1 MTDEGLILRRNITDL
16 ENLLAGDLHLPF
28 LEGEKRRGL
37 LMTVRDVRGKLE
49 SLGDNIL
56 TVGLMGGTGV
66 GKSTVM
72 NALAH
77 ENIASTS
84 HRRPHTNEI
93 LVYRHSAVPPPELA
107 GRASLPWR
115 EYLHEAEEVRQVVLC
130 DLPDYD
136 SIEETHRETVLALL
150 DALDMLIW
158 VISPEKYADG
168 QFYDFLQL
176 LPKDRSNCYF
186 VLNKTDL
193 FFGGAAPASHEQ
205 LAAVLGSLTHHLTHA
220 GISEPVVYHVSATEA
235 LTGEG
240 LSAWNQFSL
249 LRRELFR
256 TRDIKEIRRIKAAN
270 IQAELEPV
278 FRALELERQ
287 NLEAMNTMLQAG
299 STMTG
304 EELKKLLEDV
314 DAGAVPWIEAFLK
327 HSLADRLAAGRDLV
341 GPGRIIAAL
350 AGRLKG
356 AGGNPEKAASL
367 RSQAVAHIAEI
378 LERHLAVR
386 EERLKADFYRR
397 FNRSELPGELAP
409 LFNGGTGRAVFEG
422 NLAGLFTE
430 TAGGGART
438 FGGLYTLWQRIVY
451 AVPLLMFLLV
461 LPGEEAWKSFFDNP
475 GFFAGLR
482 TAAFMAV
489 SLFTSRGL
497 AAMASLILVSLFL
510 GWHFYRRSDRMI
522 ALRAQG
528 VAGIMRDELK
538 RLVQEAVVTQGTDV
552 DRLRGS
558 VRSSL
563 SAMGEVLKGQRH
575 SPRPGH

>member
-1 MTDEGLILRRNITDL
+1 MTDEGLLLRRNMTDL
-16 ENLLAGDLHLPF
+16 ENLLTGDAHLLF
-28 LEGEKRRGL
+28 LEGEKRREL
-37 LMTVRDVRGKLE
+37 LMTVRETRRKLE

-56 TVGLMGGTGV
+56 TVGLIGGTGV

-72 NALAH
+72 NALAR

-84 HRRPHTNEI
+84 HRRPHTDAI
-93 LVYRHSAVPPPELA
+93 LVYRHSAVPGPELT

-176 LPKDRSNCYF
+176 LPKDRSNCSF

-193 FFGGAAPASHEQ
+193 FFDGGAAASHEK
-205 LAAVLGSLTHHLTHA
+205 LATVLGSLSNHLKNA
-220 GISEPVVYHVSATEA
+220 GINEPVVYHVSAAEA
-235 LTGEG
+235 LKGAN
-240 LSAWNQFSL
+240 LSAWNQFTL

-256 TRDIKEIRRIKAAN
+256 TRDIKEIRRIKEAN

-278 FRALELERQ
+278 VRILELERQ
-287 NLEAMNTMLQAG
+287 NLEDMHRMLLAG
-299 STMTG
+299 STMAEG
-304 EELKKLLEDV
+304 ELKRVLEDV
-314 DAGAVPWIEAFLK
+314 DAGAVPWIEAFVTQ
-327 HSLADRLAAGRDLV
+327 SLADRFAAGGHLL
-341 GPGRIIAAL
+341 GPGRIMAAL
-350 AGRLKG
+350 AGRMRG
-356 AGGNPEKAASL
+356 ADGNPEKIASL
-367 RSQAVAHIAEI
+367 RSQAVDHITEI
-378 LERHLAVR
+378 LGRHLSAR

-397 FNRSELPGELAP
+397 FNRSALPGELAS
-409 LFNGGTGRAVFEG
+409 LFNAVPARTVFEG

-430 TAGGGART
+430 PVLGAART
-438 FGGLYTLWQRIVY
+438 FGGLYTFWQRIVY
-451 AVPLLMFLLV
+451 AVPLMMFLLV
-461 LPGEEAWKSFFDNP
+461 LPGEEAWKSFFDDP
-475 GFFAGLR
+475 GFFAGIR

-497 AAMASLILVSLFL
+497 AAMASLMLVSLLL
-510 GWHFYRRSDRMI
+510 GWHFYKRSDRMI

-528 VAGIMRDELK
+528 LAGIMRDEVK
-538 RLVQEAVVTQGTDV
+538 RLVKEAVDRQGTEM
-552 DRLRGS
+552 DRLEGS
-558 VRSSL
+558 VRSRL
-563 SAMGEVLKGQRH
+563 SAMDEVLQGRRH
-575 SPRPGH
+575 SARGGQ